1 MKFDKYNVLK
11 YELFEQLL
19 PEMFYTM
26 KEEERDLFI
35 EELENTSGNEIYDLF
50 NSLCKEDKV
59 NCPYEE
65 KDFAIN
71 RFERGGVRFIEMCV
85 PESSAQINHVLR
97 AYILIAHERKNE
109 EIKHMRYFMVKRF
122 FQNGMVHVMYITPD
136 NEVMLGDELTNHM
149 DDKKYEYR
157 TVARNFIMVLLNE
170 LIVGK
175 VEAELNLEDK

>member
-1 MKFDKYNVLK
+1 MEFNKYDVLK

-50 NSLCKEDKV
+50 KRLCKEDKV
-59 NCPYEE
+59 NCSYEE

-85 PESSAQINHVLR
+85 PESTAQINQVLR
-97 AYILIAHERKNE
+97 VYILIACERKNE
-109 EIKHMRYFMVKRF
+109 EKKHMRYFLVKKF
-122 FQNGMVHVMYITPD
+122 FENGMVHIMYITPD
-136 NEVMLGDELTNHM
+136 NELMLGDELTNHM
-149 DDKKYEYR
+149 DDKEYEYCS
-157 TVARNFIMVLLNE
+157 VARNFIMVLLNK

-175 VEAELNLEDK
+175 TEAELSLEDK

>member
-1 MKFDKYNVLK
+1 MEFDKYDVLK

-19 PEMFYTM
+19 PEMLYTM
-26 KEEERDLFI
+26 AEEEREILI
-35 EELENTSGNEIYDLF
+35 EELENTSENEIFDLF
-50 NSLCKEDKV
+50 SRLCKADKV

-65 KDFAIN
+65 KDFSIN
-71 RFERGGVRFIEMCV
+71 RFEKGGVRFIEMRV
-85 PESSAQINHVLR
+85 PESSAQINQVLR

-109 EIKHMRYFMVKRF
+109 EIKHMRYFMVKKF

-149 DDKKYEYR
+149 DDKQYEYR

-175 VEAELNLEDK
+175 AEVELNIEDK